1 MQRARGGIAPFERRP
16 LTQVDQQTG
25 RINMSES
32 DANAHE
38 DAEAHPFTGEELAFR
53 VFSLSMLGVCG
64 AILFMIVMGDY

>member
-1 MQRARGGIAPFERRP
+1 
-16 LTQVDQQTG
+16 
-25 RINMSES
+25 MSES

-53 VFSLSMLGVCG
+53 VFSLSMLGVCA